1 MEYGNSD
8 LREVFIYW
16 PSIVVAYLTIAI
28 VFNISRL
35 QKLKKKNQHH
45 SSVQVCVVKEITY
58 NFFFPL

>member
-8 LREVFIYW
+8 LKEVLIYW
-16 PSIVVAYLTIAI
+16 PSIVVADLTIAI

-35 QKLKKKNQHH
+35 QKLKKNQHH